1 MGSRLPVW
9 HITAG
14 TRTSP
19 LSPAPR
25 PPRSPE
31 KVARE
36 PRSSPLRQGQCRPCL
51 GGPVWAPPA
60 REGAKPER
68 LRDGRDTP
76 RRKHQEARKAQP
88 WALGSR
94 RPSPHPSRCP
104 RSSPV
109 PADSHLVK
117 QLQHDGQHI
126 WMGFVHLIEEH
137 HGVGALL
144 QLLGQLA
151 TLLVANVAWWG
162 PYKLGH
168 LGRERRC

>member
-9 HITAG
+9 HIRAG

-19 LSPAPR
+19 LLHPALLGLPRRWPGSHAVHLSGRASAGRASGARSGPPLPERGRSQSGCVTDGTRPGGSIKRRGRLNPGPSGPAIPAPI
-25 PPRSPE
+25 
-31 KVARE
+31 
-36 PRSSPLRQGQCRPCL
+36 
-51 GGPVWAPPA
+51 PPA
-60 REGAKPER
+60 APTR
-68 LRDGRDTP
+68 
-76 RRKHQEARKAQP
+76 
-88 WALGSR
+88 
-94 RPSPHPSRCP
+94 
-104 RSSPV
+104 
-109 PADSHLVK
+109 ADSHLVK